1 MSSITCQSVM
11 QSNHPSAGKLSV
23 LLTAY
28 KGQKMGEH
36 PFGIWCSLATLSLT
50 YSTLLC
56 PQLQTQTLGKH
67 LEMEGVNRKIRKP
80 NKSSLVFL
88 ILYRGTMLIYA

>member
-1 MSSITCQSVM
+1 MSSRTCQSMM

-36 PFGIWCSLATLSLT
+36 PFGIWSSLATLSLT
-50 YSTLLC
+50 YSTLFC
-56 PQLQTQTLGKH
+56 PQVQTQMLGKH
-67 LEMEGVNRKIRKP
+67 LEMEGVIRKIRKP

-88 ILYRGTMLIYA
+88 VLYRGTMLIYA